1 MLYMLIAVLILIDQA
16 VKYFVVA
23 SMYLG
28 QSISVLPSVR
38 LTYLTNTGM
47 AFSLFQNANT
57 FFIVLTILALG
68 GISFWLYTGRT
79 SLPRM
84 LRTALAL
91 VFAGACGNLLDRMF
105 RGAVVD
111 FIDIGVRNW
120 RWPAFNV
127 ADACITAGG
136 VLLFIMLIKDTRDV
150 SHSR

>member
-57 FFIVLTILALG
+57 FFICG
-68 GISFWLYTGRT
+68 GEYVIEWFKRIFVK
-79 SLPRM
+79 LPRCGDVPYYI
-84 LRTALAL
+84 R
-91 VFAGACGNLLDRMF
+91 VFIFA
-105 RGAVVD
+105 
-111 FIDIGVRNW
+111 
-120 RWPAFNV
+120 
-127 ADACITAGG
+127 AD
-136 VLLFIMLIKDTRDV
+136 
-150 SHSR
+150 